1 GRILAGAALLQPR
14 GRGAKAGRLELRT
27 VQNGDGKGHRLAP
40 LRRQLQH
47 QGGDGNFDAGLGGG
61 QEKPD
66 EKEDCHQRRGA
77 AGSRGRKRS
86 RLPCSSH
93 LFSLLG
99 SRLAFPETPRGRRRA
114 PRLGAGRACVIPET
128 ARGGAEFPY
137 RAEPSGSA
145 VAVAI
150 AVLVPVEA
158 DE

>member
-1 GRILAGAALLQPR
+1 PFPTRRSSDLQ
-14 GRGAKAGRLELRT
+14 E
-27 VQNGDGKGHRLAP
+27 
-40 LRRQLQH
+40 RR
-47 QGGDGNFDAGLGGG
+47 
-61 QEKPD
+61 D
-66 EKEDCHQRRGA
+66 EKEDCHHRRGA

-150 AVLVPVEA
+150 AVLVLVEA
-158 DE
+158 DEPAVVGINPPLQIGHADLHGAGAVVV